1 MYPKPLQ
8 LYPGPYSSIVNLK
21 MYVMLNEINIYDQ
34 IIVMDKG
41 RIAQRGIPFNL
52 LVKDLNDNKI
62 TCNGLFAQMVEST
75 GENAKYIF
83 ETARDHY

>member
-41 RIAQRGIPFNL
+41 RIA
-52 LVKDLNDNKI
+52 
-62 TCNGLFAQMVEST
+62 
-75 GENAKYIF
+75 
-83 ETARDHY
+83 

>member
-1 MYPKPLQ
+1 
-8 LYPGPYSSIVNLK
+8 
-21 MYVMLNEINIYDQ
+21 
-34 IIVMDKG
+34 MDKG